1 MPKHVYQPC
10 DIFIG
15 LNFKES
21 RQITIELVL
30 TVTYSR
36 ITLQLL
42 INITSTT
49 ICFLLKK
56 LKKVVFID
64 NRLVALSVDVLS
76 SLVKCQSQICGNL
89 IFGLFAAGIN
99 TITMDNLEANIMDK
113 SMRSVFGK
121 LFFKYF

>member
-1 MPKHVYQPC
+1 
-10 DIFIG
+10 
-15 LNFKES
+15 
-21 RQITIELVL
+21 
-30 TVTYSR
+30 
-36 ITLQLL
+36 
-42 INITSTT
+42 
-49 ICFLLKK
+49 
-56 LKKVVFID
+56 VVFID

-89 IFGLFAAGIN
+89 IFGLFAVGID